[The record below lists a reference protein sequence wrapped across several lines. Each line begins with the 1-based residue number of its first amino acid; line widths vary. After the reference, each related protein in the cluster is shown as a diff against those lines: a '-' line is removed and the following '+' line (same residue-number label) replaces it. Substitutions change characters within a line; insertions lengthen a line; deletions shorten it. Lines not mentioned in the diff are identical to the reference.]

1 MFGFRPDG
9 RRVSSIDPI
18 VGITPYLMPMRCDA
32 QVFLQHRV
40 DYELLTRYIAAQAAK
55 GEKITF
61 MQIITAAFVRTVS
74 QHPEINR
81 FILNKQ
87 FFARNMCAVS
97 FTMLKN
103 PQNAEMGETAVKV
116 KYDLTDTIY
125 DVRDRMEKVIN
136 ANRGEDKKNFADKL
150 AKAVLVVP
158 GLATGIVAL
167 VRLLDRY
174 GLCPG
179 ALLDELPF
187 HTSMYIT
194 NNASIGLH
202 HVNHHIY
209 NFGSVTLF
217 FGMGTVEKVAVVE
230 KGEAR
235 MKRFLPIGITADERV
250 CSGAHYAAFF
260 GTMSYLLNHPEELE
274 KPPESVRFDE
284 KCEYTSRKLASSR
297 RRSRKSSRKPRFRR
311 KSAGK
316 NA

>member
-1 MFGFRPDG
+1 
-9 RRVSSIDPI
+9 
-18 VGITPYLMPMRCDA
+18 
-32 QVFLQHRV
+32 
-40 DYELLTRYIAAQAAK
+40 
-55 GEKITF
+55 
-61 MQIITAAFVRTVS
+61 
-74 QHPEINR
+74 
-81 FILNKQ
+81 
-87 FFARNMCAVS
+87 
-97 FTMLKN
+97 
-103 PQNAEMGETAVKV
+103 MGETAVKV

-284 KCEYTSRKLASSR
+284 KCEYHVPKVGEQPAKKQKKQQKATVQA
-297 RRSRKSSRKPRFRR
+297 
-311 KSAGK
+311 
-316 NA
+316 